1 MSSVKYTGKTVKIR
15 KPVKNEERMNEKLID
30 LMGELYSYMVKS
42 GEPFRAR
49 AYKKAEESLV
59 LFTQDI
65 TLSNHKNLGLEKL
78 PGIGEVI
85 MKKIGEYI
93 ETGTLRILERE
104 RNDPKNILTNVY
116 GIGPKKAKELIEK
129 GVKSIDDLRKNK
141 DTLLNDVQRTG
152 LRYYEDIL
160 ERIPRSEI
168 DEFKK
173 IMEKTFDEVKTQD
186 SYYEIVGSYRRGAKT
201 SGDIDVIISSP
212 NKELFKNFMDVLLG
226 KKIIVEL
233 LSRGQTKSLVIAKMP
248 GAKYAR
254 RVDFLYSDP
263 NEYPFAVL
271 YFTGSKNFNTVMR
284 GRALSLGYSLNEH
297 GLYKMVNKK
306 KGDKVDHVFRNEK
319 DIFEFLK
326 MEYKEPQD
334 RIDGRSVVPLRN
346 SPPLERLEP
355 MEEIKE
361 PAIQKPKNVTRKKR
375 KTDSAKAKEKEEK
388 AKLKEIKEEGKK
400 KAKEEAKLKKT
411 EEKKKE

>member
-49 AYKKAEESLV
+49 AYKKAEESLI

-65 TLSNHKNLGLEKL
+65 TLSNYKNLGLEKL

-129 GVKSIDDLRKNK
+129 GVTSIDDLRKNK

-173 IMEKTFDEVKTQD
+173 SWK
-186 SYYEIVGSYRRGAKT
+186 R
-201 SGDIDVIISSP
+201 
-212 NKELFKNFMDVLLG
+212 LL
-226 KKIIVEL
+226 
-233 LSRGQTKSLVIAKMP
+233 TK
-248 GAKYAR
+248 
-254 RVDFLYSDP
+254 
-263 NEYPFAVL
+263 
-271 YFTGSKNFNTVMR
+271 
-284 GRALSLGYSLNEH
+284 
-297 GLYKMVNKK
+297 
-306 KGDKVDHVFRNEK
+306 
-319 DIFEFLK
+319 
-326 MEYKEPQD
+326 
-334 RIDGRSVVPLRN
+334 
-346 SPPLERLEP
+346 
-355 MEEIKE
+355 
-361 PAIQKPKNVTRKKR
+361 
-375 KTDSAKAKEKEEK
+375 
-388 AKLKEIKEEGKK
+388 
-400 KAKEEAKLKKT
+400 
-411 EEKKKE
+411 